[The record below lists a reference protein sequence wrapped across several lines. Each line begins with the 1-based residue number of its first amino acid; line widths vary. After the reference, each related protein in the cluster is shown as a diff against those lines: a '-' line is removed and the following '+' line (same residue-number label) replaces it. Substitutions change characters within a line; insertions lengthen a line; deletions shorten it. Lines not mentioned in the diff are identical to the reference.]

1 MKRIISAGLCT
12 AFILSLAG
20 CARQDTTPSLTAA
33 DTTDTQ
39 MGRWVESRV
48 DLGGEQLI
56 SYPTQ
61 LADGTIVLYT
71 GKVGEDSIEDY
82 TRRTSTDGT
91 NWTSEPAA
99 FDVGDAMVTWILVA
113 PDGEQALITYDG
125 ENAGLVLQ
133 APDGTKTVV
142 EDDTVKQ
149 GINPNTAVFQGDK
162 LDFVSNGDTVDFVQ
176 VSLTDGSVTTAALP
190 QDLAYS
196 LDSLTTVG
204 NQLVYLSFDNNT
216 GDIILNALDP
226 ATGASTELL
235 NPVPN
240 ATSSQAL
247 TGDADGAAYYACT
260 DGIYRLAP
268 GGTLPEQVVPAEGT
282 AMSIS
287 SNYPLSLLRTA
298 AEDFM
303 VLLFGDS
310 GGNGDLYFYHYDET
324 LPTHADTTLTVWSL
338 ADSATARLA
347 VNAYKKANPE
357 VDVTFETA
365 VQTDTDDVSAAINDA
380 LTQLNT
386 ELLAGEGPDVLLL
399 DRVDY
404 TTYINK
410 GMLADMSDTV
420 PLDALQSN
428 IIDPFMTDGRAYV
441 LPARFIVPAL
451 CGDAG
456 TLDGLTDLNDLQD
469 AVLAAAPRPD
479 TEQYSD
485 EYYTALPDD
494 QKYALALASG
504 VDFAN
509 LLLPSSANALLHDGA
524 LDADALT
531 KIFTFVKTTADYY
544 GMADY
549 INTEM
554 NGASGQSY
562 DNADIVIIDAQQD
575 EYSTCSRAKFGWM
588 DVATPY
594 AVIAMARTND
604 IFDADAEAVPVDM
617 IPMPGLTQGAYNP

>member
-1 MKRIISAGLCT
+1 M
-12 AFILSLAG
+12 
-20 CARQDTTPSLTAA
+20 
-33 DTTDTQ
+33 
-39 MGRWVESRV
+39 
-48 DLGGEQLI
+48 
-56 SYPTQ
+56 
-61 LADGTIVLYT
+61 
-71 GKVGEDSIEDY
+71 
-82 TRRTSTDGT
+82 
-91 NWTSEPAA
+91 
-99 FDVGDAMVTWILVA
+99 
-113 PDGEQALITYDG
+113 
-125 ENAGLVLQ
+125 
-133 APDGTKTVV
+133 
-142 EDDTVKQ
+142 
-149 GINPNTAVFQGDK
+149 
-162 LDFVSNGDTVDFVQ
+162 
-176 VSLTDGSVTTAALP
+176 
-190 QDLAYS
+190 
-196 LDSLTTVG
+196 
-204 NQLVYLSFDNNT
+204 
-216 GDIILNALDP
+216 
-226 ATGASTELL
+226 
-235 NPVPN
+235 
-240 ATSSQAL
+240 
-247 TGDADGAAYYACT
+247 
-260 DGIYRLAP
+260 
-268 GGTLPEQVVPAEGT
+268 
-282 AMSIS
+282 
-287 SNYPLSLLRTA
+287 
-298 AEDFM
+298 
-303 VLLFGDS
+303 
-310 GGNGDLYFYHYDET
+310 
-324 LPTHADTTLTVWSL
+324 
-338 ADSATARLA
+338 
-347 VNAYKKANPE
+347 
-357 VDVTFETA
+357 
-365 VQTDTDDVSAAINDA
+365 QTDTDDVSAAINDA

-504 VDFAN
+504 VDFAK

-554 NGASGQSY
+554 DGASSQSY
-562 DNADIVIIDAQQD
+562 DNADIVKIDAQQD

-617 IPMPGLTQGAYNP
+617 IPMPGLTQGAYNPQVLVGVNANSKIRMPQRGWPLRSSAPMCKASIAPMVQRCGRTACGKTRCRQSDGKRRKNG